1 MKLHLPRLLA
11 AAVMAAYVS
20 APAFA
25 ESDYVYNSVGGD
37 PYIYEVGGANPLVR
51 FSKQCAQTLRMEYA
65 YQFLLVGDVTTT
77 GWNVPV
83 TEKEENSDYAKGRP
97 LFWDG
102 TLHYFTTHDNYTSAE
117 GHTKASLSFK
127 DCEYGLFGA
136 GIRNDPDAK
145 DNRNGAVGNVTFDNL
160 RCLEISGIKAA
171 DRTEHVLTSE
181 RELPGGIIYLDRL
194 DFENTF
200 TITNVSDDDNST
212 TYDVIFANNTSD
224 RGTIHADYVT
234 LSGNGGINFS
244 ANTALKDRGGAISA
258 TKEVSITNNTGEILF
273 ESNKTNVDGSAIYSA
288 DSILLGANQGSLIF
302 KNNEGGSTISAQND
316 IVIKDNT
323 GWTIYFSGNINTG
336 WDGSVLHSKAGNI
349 LLEGNQSYI
358 TFTNNTCSGYYGVIS
373 AEAGSVTFKNNKAAI
388 NINENTACEWKGAAI
403 YSASGVNFE
412 GNEGIYFF
420 KNACI
425 YTNGLGGAIYNESG
439 LVSFSNNED
448 VNFAYNRATDT
459 GGAIYAIGKDDEGV
473 SVTMKGNACVTFDHN
488 EALEENKRWGKGGG
502 AIYAVGSVSLSDN
515 KRVDGTDG
523 KSGVFFTYNTAG
535 TTGGAIYSDST
546 VSLTGNGAIKFD
558 NNTAST
564 GAGGAIRGVR
574 EITITDNAGNIEFKG
589 NTAGTTGGA
598 IHNETTLD
606 DYKQQRVR
614 INRNTGD
621 ISFTGNKAG
630 TNGGAIDMGHM
641 GGLELLDNTGSITF
655 SDNTAVGIGGAIYT
669 SCGEGVLIEN
679 NTGDVTFRN
688 NRAGSE
694 AGAIY
699 SGAYPNEIGLS
710 IRNNGNVLFEKNAV
724 VDDSGNYILRSY
736 QHNDG
741 FRGGDVRLS
750 AADGKYIE
758 FRDSIAGDVK
768 IDVNEAYNGVEQT
781 GDVVFTGYYT
791 EKHLNELL
799 QADGVNRQA
808 TADEINASRQSAI
821 GGKVVVHGGRLR
833 VEDGAVLSTSGL
845 QMKEN
850 AGATLL
856 VKNATVRGIDPN
868 GNYTHKGDGSINITS
883 GNTLQVEGPSEIDDR
898 VFFMFP
904 LIESDALNATVGA
917 VLDTDTLTL
926 HSGST
931 LVLDKSHIDLDG
943 GCLTLN
949 MLGEDK
955 INLVLTLD
963 GMLMEDSIVNLFSDV
978 VTLKLGSDMQYTS
991 TDTFEFYASQFFSGS
1006 MIGEGTVVQFQNG
1019 ALTITGLVTPAV
1031 PEPATATLSLLAL
1044 AALAARRR
1052 RK

>member
-1 MKLHLPRLLA
+1 
-11 AAVMAAYVS
+11 MAAYVS

-102 TLHYFTTHDNYTSAE
+102 TLHYFTTHEDYQSAE

-171 DRTEHVLTSE
+171 DREERVLTAY

-224 RGTIHADYVT
+224 RGTIYADYVT

-273 ESNKTNVDGSAIYSA
+273 ESNKTIIDGSAIYSA
-288 DSILLGANQGSLIF
+288 DSILLGANQGSIIF

-323 GWTIYFSGNINTG
+323 GSTIYFSGNKSTG

-349 LLEGNQSYI
+349 LVEGNESYI

-388 NINENTACEWKGAAI
+388 NFNENTACDWKGAAI

-412 GNEGIYFF
+412 GNEDVYFF
-420 KNACI
+420 KNASTS
-425 YTNGLGGAIYNESG
+425 TNGLGGAIYNESG

-448 VNFAYNRATDT
+448 VNFAYNQATFT
-459 GGAIYAIGKDDEGV
+459 GGAIYANGKDDEGV
-473 SVTMKGNACVTFDHN
+473 SVSMKGNACVTFDHN
-488 EALEENKRWGKGGG
+488 EALEEDKRWGIGGG

-535 TTGGAIYSDST
+535 TDGGAIYSDSK

-558 NNTAST
+558 NNTATT

-606 DYKQQRVR
+606 DYKQQWVR

-688 NRAGSE
+688 NRAGSK

-736 QHNDG
+736 QHNDD
-741 FRGGDVRLS
+741 FRGGDVLLS

-868 GNYTHKGDGSINITS
+868 GNYTNKGDGSINITS
-883 GNTLQVEGPSEIDDR
+883 GNTLQVEGPSEMDEMSAL
-898 VFFMFP
+898 MFT
-904 LIESDALNATVGA
+904 LAEAQVEAGSLNTTIGA

-926 HSGST
+926 HSGSS

-955 INLVLTLD
+955 INLGLTLD
-963 GMLMEDSIVNLFSDV
+963 GLLMEDSIVMLFSNIG
-978 VTLKLGSDMQYTS
+978 TLKLGSDLQYTG
-991 TDTFEFYASQFFSGS
+991 TDTFEFNANQYFTGA
-1006 MIGEGTVVQFQNG
+1006 MIGENTMVQFQNG
-1019 ALTITGLVTPAV
+1019 SMSVTGLVTPMI
-1031 PEPATATLSLLAL
+1031 PEPTTATLSLLAL
-1044 AALAARRR
+1044 AGLAARRR